1 MTQTVFLF
9 GPLCDAEFAE
19 VILHKRATGPRAL
32 LHDYRLG
39 VVAPSIMPCLVPEPG
54 ASVDGMVVAVDA
66 PALARLDTFFGLHSA
81 ERLGVVVEGAGTKV
95 AALAYQVGR
104 QPSDPVSTGWT
115 EDQAQ
120 IMHLAT
126 AEIMGLADRAPIAA
140 LHARWPM
147 ALAHAASQ
155 VRARKGDDPAQLR
168 KDWTR
173 DDVELVHGA
182 MPYAWYFA
190 VAEDDLRFRQ
200 FDGAFSAVVKRAG
213 LVMSDAVTVLP
224 YDPVRDMVMVIEQ
237 FRFGPWLRGAGNA
250 WLLEPIA
257 GRVDPFESPQDCA
270 LREAQEEARITL
282 RSDALMSVGHVYP
295 SPGAITEFLYQFV
308 ALCDLPE
315 GSDGVAGL
323 ESEAE
328 DIRSHIVPFDR
339 LMALIA
345 SGEVQN
351 GPLVQSA
358 YWLALNRDRLRADAV
373 PQDGG

>member
-1 MTQTVFLF
+1 MTQAVFLF
-9 GPLCDAEFAE
+9 GRLCDAEFAE
-19 VILHKRATGPRAL
+19 LILHSRDSGQRAI

-39 VVAPSIMPCLVPEPG
+39 VVAPSIMPCLVPETG
-54 ASVDGMVVAVDA
+54 ASADGIVVAVDA

-81 ERLGVVVEGAGTKV
+81 EQVEVVVEAAGAKV
-95 AALAYQVGR
+95 AALAYHVGR
-104 QPSDPVSTGWT
+104 QPSHAVTSGWT
-115 EDQAQ
+115 EDQSQ
-120 IMHLAT
+120 IMRLAT
-126 AEIMGLADRAPIAA
+126 AEIMALADRAPMAA
-140 LHARWPM
+140 LRARWPM

-168 KDWTR
+168 KHWQR
-173 DDVELVHGA
+173 NDVELVHRT

-224 YDPVRDMVMVIEQ
+224 YDPVRDIVMVIEQ

-270 LREAQEEARITL
+270 LREAQEEAHITL
-282 RSDALMSVGHVYP
+282 RADALMSVGHVYP

-315 GSDGVAGL
+315 GIDGVAGL
-323 ESEAE
+323 DSEAE
-328 DIRSHIVPFDR
+328 DIRSHLVPFDR

-358 YWLALNRDRLRADAV
+358 YWLALNRDRLRADA
-373 PQDGG
+373 QG

>member
-19 VILHKRATGPRAL
+19 VILRKRDAGQRAI
-32 LHDYRLG
+32 LHDSRLG
-39 VVAPSIMPCLVPEPG
+39 VVPPSIMPCLVPETG
-54 ASVDGMVVAVDA
+54 ASVDGIVVAVDD
-66 PALARLDTFFGLHSA
+66 PALARLDIFFRLHSA
-81 ERLGVVVEGAGTKV
+81 EQVGVVVEGAGAKV
-95 AALAYQVGR
+95 AALAYHVGR
-104 QPSDPVSTGWT
+104 QPSHPVTTGWT
-115 EDQAQ
+115 EDQSQ
-120 IMHLAT
+120 IMRLAT
-126 AEIMGLADRAPIAA
+126 VEIMALADRASMAA
-140 LHARWPM
+140 LRARWPM
-147 ALAHAASQ
+147 ALVHAASQ
-155 VRARKGDDPAQLR
+155 IRARKGDDPAQLR
-168 KDWTR
+168 KDWQR
-173 DDVELVHGA
+173 NDVELVHGT

-200 FDGAFSAVVKRAG
+200 FDGAYSAVVKRAA

-270 LREAQEEARITL
+270 LREAQEEAHLTL
-282 RSDALMSVGHVYP
+282 RADALMAVGHVYP

-308 ALCDLPE
+308 ALCELPD
-315 GSDGVAGL
+315 GVDGVAGL

-328 DIRSHIVPFDR
+328 DIRSHLVPFDR

-358 YWLALNRDRLRADAV
+358 YWLALNRDRLRAEVQA
-373 PQDGG
+373 QG